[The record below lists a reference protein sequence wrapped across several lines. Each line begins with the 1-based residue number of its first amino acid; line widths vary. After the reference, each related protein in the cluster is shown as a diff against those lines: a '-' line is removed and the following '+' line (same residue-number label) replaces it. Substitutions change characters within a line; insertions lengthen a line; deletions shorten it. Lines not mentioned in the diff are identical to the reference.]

1 MKSLRHIPEFKIL
14 EKKEL
19 LWLESQLNSKRIIA
33 GKTISHQGEINNDII
48 FLNDGILSAVYSTD
62 KKIHIRD
69 FYFSGNFFRDYQ
81 SHSNQEPSKFSIKAV
96 TNSVIQIITYEKLNE
111 IFARL
116 PIIKSISEDLDK
128 IGFMNISKR
137 FETMLILNPEER
149 YLELLRERPF
159 LLNEV
164 PLYMIASYLGVTD
177 VALSRIRKRISRPN
191 HSIMEGS

>member
-1 MKSLRHIPEFKIL
+1 MKSLGQIPEFKIL

-19 LWLESQLNSKRIIA
+19 LWLESQLNSKRILA

-48 FLNDGILSAVYSTD
+48 FLNDGILSAVYSTY

-149 YLELLRERPF
+149 YLELIRERPF
-159 LLNEV
+159 LLNEI

-191 HSIMEGS
+191 HSLK